1 MEFDF
6 VGTDKTTDQLL
17 EMKNFSKGTA
27 SSAGEFDSSLWL
39 KSFDSLHQ

>member
-6 VGTDKTTDQLL
+6 VGADKTSDQLL
-17 EMKNFSKGTA
+17 EMKNFSKGIA
-27 SSAGEFDSSLWL
+27 SSAGEFDSSQWL